1 MERTEKEK
9 FLAGELYNALDAE
22 LVADRDKATAL
33 SDALNNSRDESEKKR
48 VCKELFGSFGEN
60 SSIRPNFRCD
70 YGFNISFGNN
80 CDINFDCTFLDCAKI
95 SIGDYCFMG
104 PGVHIYAVNHPL
116 DGVERRKGVE
126 YSKEVSIGN
135 DCWVGGR
142 VTICPGVKIGN
153 NVTIGAGSLVTKD
166 VPDNVLVVGS
176 PARIVKQLK

>member
-1 MERTEKEK
+1 
-9 FLAGELYNALDAE
+9 
-22 LVADRDKATAL
+22 
-33 SDALNNSRDESEKKR
+33 
-48 VCKELFGSFGEN
+48 
-60 SSIRPNFRCD
+60 
-70 YGFNISFGNN
+70 
-80 CDINFDCTFLDCAKI
+80 
-95 SIGDYCFMG
+95 MG

-116 DGVERRKGVE
+116 DGVERRAGVE

-153 NVTIGAGSLVTKD
+153 NVTIGAGSLVIKD